1 MIKIYRIGFKETHEE
16 GYHYI
21 GRKRSVSILPR
32 ELKMYELYKEY
43 VGKDFHTYINLK
55 EEVAPVSNDIVK
67 AFNSVEFTVDKHE
80 IHLREELKI
89 GLAELFSHR
98 NDMRVRELWW
108 LIQEMFRNIDQ
119 GSIYLR
125 ERGE

>member
-1 MIKIYRIGFKETHEE
+1 MIKICRIGFKENHEE

-21 GRKRSVSILPR
+21 GIKRNVSILPR

-43 VGKDFHTYINLK
+43 MGKDFPTYIDLK
-55 EEVAPVSNDIVK
+55 EEDAPVSNGIVK
-67 AFNSVEFTVDKHE
+67 AFNSVEFTIDKHE

-89 GLAELFSHR
+89 GLAELFSHG
-98 NDMRVRELWW
+98 NDMRVKELWW

>member
-1 MIKIYRIGFKETHEE
+1 MIKICRIGFKENHEE

-21 GRKRSVSILPR
+21 GIKRNVSILPR

-43 VGKDFHTYINLK
+43 MGK
-55 EEVAPVSNDIVK
+55 EEDAPVSNGIVK
-67 AFNSVEFTVDKHE
+67 AFNSVEFTIDKHE

-89 GLAELFSHR
+89 GLAELFSHG
-98 NDMRVRELWW
+98 NDMRVKELWW